1 MAAGASPSLT
11 TNHYDFLLKQAFPS
25 SIRFLLKQQS
35 FRGDDGMLR
44 FKEIVALLL
53 EVEDLMLLWIDHDS
67 PVMLGVLASIFDVQK
82 QLCRAA
88 ASSSVLDDWV
98 RTLEVDSR
106 WVDPAKT
113 ATRVA
118 WDQLNSR
125 LVGAF
130 VSHFGSH
137 GGFAALLKRLNG
149 PPMPL
154 EALKTIVKVMQ
165 RVRSIAGE
173 EVTQSILPQLPA
185 LVFNRQLLDL
195 ETDNLRR
202 VTKKDIEELDRAMRI
217 VIVRGPNGERAEE
230 LCDKFCLAFA
240 LKCLKSPLQDKKF
253 SGLGHIEES
262 IDAITKER
270 KLVYRPPVTVSQ
282 VSDIEKKVAN
292 FLAWLRENKI
302 LDLVFSRDNMRR
314 ELIVLAKKTV
324 RFLQQEGELDLCHVN
339 TLLEGILDHHHDK
352 NRDVR
357 DALYDTIIESSD
369 RITNLEMG
377 KLIWNTIRR
386 MDPGKHYCA
395 RTVKLLR
402 SIIDG
407 TRDRALA
414 LEITERIWQMVQDT
428 SRAPPD
434 AVQAALEALPRLS
447 DSMNIDLVPD
457 CVHNLKKKRSGLQAL
472 KLLYELVNR
481 TPKARRVEA
490 AEALLID
497 KDVFGLALTELA
509 YYKKTAIA
517 RRNQIPDE
525 RDWDTELLAGLFPHL
540 EAVDTRLALLSKLIE
555 EARRLPEAE
564 FLPELWLNAVELHLT
579 QKESDMGLVWL
590 CQMCQ

>member
-1 MAAGASPSLT
+1 M
-11 TNHYDFLLKQAFPS
+11 KQAFPS
-25 SIRFLLKQQS
+25 SIRYLLKQQS
-35 FRGDDGMLR
+35 FRGDDGLLR

-53 EVEDLMLLWIDHDS
+53 QVEELMITWIDHDS
-67 PVMLGVLASIFDVQK
+67 VGMLGVLASIFDVQK
-82 QLCRAA
+82 PLCRVA
-88 ASSSVLDDWV
+88 ASSALLDEYV
-98 RTLEVDSR
+98 RTLEVDTR

-125 LVGAF
+125 LVGAL
-130 VSHFGSH
+130 VSFFGSH
-137 GGFAALLKRLNG
+137 GGFGALLKRLNG

-154 EALKTIVKVMQ
+154 EALKLIVKVMQ
-165 RVRSIAGE
+165 RVRGIAGD
-173 EVTQSILPQLPA
+173 EVVQIVLPQLPA

-202 VTKKDIEELDRAMRI
+202 VTKKDIEELDRAMRV

-262 IDAITKER
+262 IEAITKER
-270 KLVYRPPVTVSQ
+270 KLVYRPPVSVSQ
-282 VSDIEKKVAN
+282 VGDIEKKVAT
-292 FLAWLRENKI
+292 LLTWLRENRI
-302 LDLVFSRDNMRR
+302 LDLVFHRDNMRR

-357 DALYDTIIESSD
+357 DALYDTIIESSAD

-386 MDPGKHYCA
+386 MDAAKHYCA

-414 LEITERIWQMVQDT
+414 LEMTECVWQMVQDT

-447 DSMNIDLVPD
+447 ESMRFDLVRD
-457 CVHNLKKKRSGLQAL
+457 CVSNLKKKRSGLQSL
-472 KLLYELVNR
+472 KLLYEIVNR
-481 TPKARRVEA
+481 TPKVRRVEA
-490 AEALLID
+490 AEVLLMD
-497 KDVFGLALTELA
+497 KDVFGLALAELA
-509 YYKKTAIA
+509 HYKRTAIE
-517 RRNQIPDE
+517 RRKQVHDE
-525 RDWDTELLAGLFPHL
+525 RDWDNEVLAGLFPHL
-540 EAVDTRLALLSKLIE
+540 EAVDTRLVN
-555 EARRLPEAE
+555 E
-564 FLPELWLNAVELHLT
+564 FWSVVFFH
-579 QKESDMGLVWL
+579 D
-590 CQMCQ
+590 